1 MATRATTAATALRH
15 PIAARKSTLNREQ
28 TLWAYIFLLP
38 WIVGLTVFIAGP
50 ILYSLGLSFFNYTL
64 GREATFIGLDN
75 WIKAFTQ
82 DELFWPTIGRTF
94 LYTGVVV
101 PLSVAG
107 ALMIAVLLNQRLRF
121 TTFYRTVFFMPHLT
135 PIVAATYIWLW
146 LLNPQYGLLDE
157 IIFQLGYHLTGTGWK
172 GPGWFSDPGWALP
185 ALMAVALWAAVGGNM
200 MVIFLAGLQG
210 IPQELY
216 EAASIDG
223 ASATRRFWHVTL
235 PMISP
240 TLFFNSVLAC
250 ITAFQ
255 AFETSFIGTRGGPAY
270 ATWLYS
276 LHIYRNSFEFFDMG
290 YAATLAWILFVA
302 LSVFTFLQFRWS
314 RNWVYYGSER

>member
-1 MATRATTAATALRH
+1 MATQAATAVRPVRTSGTSGTLR
-15 PIAARKSTLNREQ
+15 REQ
-28 TLWAYIFLLP
+28 VFWAYVFLLP
-38 WIVGLTVFIAGP
+38 WIIGLLVFVVGP
-50 ILYSLGLSFFNYTL
+50 ILFSLVLSFFNYTL

-82 DELFWPTIGRTF
+82 DELFWPSIGRTF
-94 LYTGVVV
+94 LYTAFVV

-107 ALMIAVLLNQRLRF
+107 ALSTAMLLHQRLQA
-121 TTFYRTVFFMPHLT
+121 TTFFRTVFFMPHLT
-135 PIVAATYIWLW
+135 PVVAATYIWLW
-146 LLNPQYGLLDE
+146 LLNPQYGLLNE
-157 IIFQLGYHLTGTGWK
+157 VIWQIGVYLTGTGFK
-172 GPGWFSDPGWALP
+172 GPGWFGDPNWALP
-185 ALMAVALWAAVGGNM
+185 ALMAVALWGAIGGNM

-223 ASATRRFWHVTL
+223 AEARRRFWHVTL

-255 AFETSFIGTRGGPAY
+255 AFEAAFIGPRGGPAY
-270 ATWLYS
+270 PTWLYS

-290 YAATLAWILFVA
+290 YAAMLAWILFVS

-314 RNWVYYGSER
+314 QNWVYYGAER

>member
-1 MATRATTAATALRH
+1 MATHVATAARSI
-15 PIAARKSTLNREQ
+15 PARRSSLGREQ
-28 TLWAYIFLLP
+28 TIWAYIFLFP

-50 ILYSLGLSFFNYTL
+50 ILYSLALSFFNYTL
-64 GREATFIGLDN
+64 GREATFVGLEN

-94 LYTGVVV
+94 VYTGVVV
-101 PLSVAG
+101 PLSVFG
-107 ALMIAVLLNQRLRF
+107 ALLIAILLNQRLRF
-121 TTFYRTVFFMPHLT
+121 TTFYRTVFFMPHLAPT
-135 PIVAATYIWLW
+135 VAATYIWLW
-146 LLNPQYGLLDE
+146 LLNPQYGLVDE
-157 IIFQLGYHLTGTGWK
+157 IIFQLGYRLTGTGWK

-223 ASATRRFWHVTL
+223 ANARRRFWHVTL

-255 AFETSFIGTRGGPAY
+255 AFEAAFIGPRGGPAY

-290 YAATLAWILFVA
+290 YAATLAWILFVS

-314 RNWVYYGSER
+314 QNWVYYGAER